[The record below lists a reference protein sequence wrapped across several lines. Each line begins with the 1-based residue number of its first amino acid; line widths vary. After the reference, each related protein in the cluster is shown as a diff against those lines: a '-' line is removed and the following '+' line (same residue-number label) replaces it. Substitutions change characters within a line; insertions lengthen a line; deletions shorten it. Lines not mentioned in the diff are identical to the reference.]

1 MVVYTM
7 FLIFLFLLIVLITIG
22 NIAYLKRVIHMLM
35 RNIKKVIYK
44 VINIFNMIKNQSFKG
59 DQASRKMNRIFLLE
73 WIAKILPVCS
83 FEKNSNKFIYVG
95 YLLLFIGSLLAF
107 H

>member
-7 FLIFLFLLIVLITIG
+7 FLIFLFLLIVLITLG

-83 FEKNSNKFIYVG
+83 LEKILINSYMLVT
-95 YLLLFIGSLLAF
+95 YCYS
-107 H
+107 